1 MNRLVS
7 SVALIALVAGNAAF
21 AADKPVKALPYVAP
35 VASNWSGLYAG
46 LNAGYGV
53 ADDRSTL
60 ASFVNPVIGFDN
72 LESYKISPAGFLG
85 GAQLGYNWQ
94 TGIWVWGLETDFQ
107 ATSQRDSVCVLS
119 CSNNGTFN
127 AIVTQ
132 TLPWFGTARGR
143 FGVSV
148 DRSLLYVTG
157 GLAYGEL
164 QTNVREADGPT
175 TAARANRTKS
185 GWTIGGGIESAIV
198 GNWTVKVE
206 YLYVDL
212 GSQTLSFVDAFG
224 PPGAIAATADA
235 KDHIIRAGLNYRFGG
250 PVGVVTNLP
259 VRASYA
265 PLPTSW
271 TGFYVGANVGYGVA
285 RDSTLYAENAP
296 FFVTGQTETFK
307 IMPSGFLGGG
317 QVGYNWQFGRLV
329 AGFESDIQASAMADA
344 ACVFGCVNAF
354 FIDVGNVQQ
363 RLPWF
368 GTSRARLGYV
378 SDSSAMFYMTG
389 GVAYGRTETNITHL
403 LGAAPQFSLSTSQT
417 NTGWTLGGGVEV
429 PVAHNWKVRAEYL
442 YIDLGS
448 QTIAFSPQPLLSVG
462 VSSAYRENI
471 FRVGANYAFDWSLP
485 TVAVAAR

>member
-1 MNRLVS
+1 MTKAWLGSIAVG
-7 SVALIALVAGNAAF
+7 ALAAGGPAF
-21 AADKPVKALPYVAP
+21 AEVKVKSVPYAAP
-35 VASNWSGLYAG
+35 VAVLGNWSGLYAG

-53 ADDRSTL
+53 ADDRSTFT
-60 ASFVNPVIGFDN
+60 SFVNPAIGFDA

-107 ATSQRDSVCVLS
+107 GTSQRDSVCVLT
-119 CSNNGTFN
+119 CSNNGLFN
-127 AIVTQ
+127 GIVTQ

-143 FGVSV
+143 FGVAV
-148 DRSLLYVTG
+148 DRSLLYVTS
-157 GLAYGEL
+157 GLAYGEV
-164 QTNVREADGPT
+164 QTNVRETDGIPIT
-175 TAARANRTKS
+175 TARANRVKS
-185 GWTIGGGIESAIV
+185 GWTVGGGIESALV
-198 GNWTVKVE
+198 GNWTAKVE

-224 PPGAIAATADA
+224 PPGAIAVTADA

-250 PVGVVTNLP
+250 PAGVVT
-259 VRASYA
+259 ASYV
-265 PLPTSW
+265 PLPTSSW

-307 IMPSGFLGGG
+307 IMPSGVLGGG

-329 AGFESDIQASAMADA
+329 AGFESDFQASAMADS

-378 SDSSAMFYMTG
+378 GDSSAMFYLTG

-417 NTGWTLGGGVEV
+417 KTGWTLGGGVEV

-462 VSSAYRENI
+462 VSTAYRENI
-471 FRVGANYAFDWSLP
+471 FRVGANYAFDWGLP